1 MNEISSSPNR
11 SSFNNPDLKFLS
23 HLKSVQHNNAYLVGG
38 TVRDILI
45 GREPV
50 DIDIVITGDAEAFS
64 KMLAREINGVLFSLD
79 KRRGVFRVVSKEGR
93 VSLHYDI
100 SPIRGGTIFNDLS
113 LRDFTVDAIAIPVS
127 DLNTIIDPFNGEGD
141 IKRRCI
147 RVVAEK
153 SFDDDPLRLIRAFRL
168 SSALGFE
175 IEETT
180 LNAIKSRSELL
191 KLPARERIR
200 DELFKILSSRGS
212 SKYLYQIKDAGLL
225 NELFP
230 GLSGGN
236 GEALSLGLAILERL
250 EQLYISLEELFPNS
264 YHDIKKYLNIRIEE
278 GVQNAA
284 LLKWLSFYIINNVN
298 GALMQNA
305 VKALMLGNKA
315 SKLALLG
322 VTHGNKL
329 ILDRNINKEDI
340 NNRREL
346 YKFFKVMGEDGIGL
360 ILYQIASL
368 TQSGEAPNLSVKNA
382 NESFLWYLHE
392 YSWIRKNRIISGD
405 DIKEILQLTPGPA
418 IKELLDIIEEN
429 RVTGLLSTKED
440 VYAFLKKLATRR

>member
-11 SSFNNPDLKFLS
+11 SYFNNPDLKFLS
-23 HLKSVQHNNAYLVGG
+23 HLKSVKHDNAYLVGG

-45 GREPV
+45 GRQPV
-50 DIDIVITGDAEAFS
+50 DIDIVVTGDVEAFS
-64 KMLAREINGVLFSLD
+64 KLLAREIKGVLFSLD
-79 KRRGVFRVVSKEGR
+79 HNRGVFRIVSKGE
-93 VSLHYDI
+93 SPFLHYDI
-100 SPIRGGTIFNDLS
+100 SPLRGGTIFNDLA
-113 LRDFTVDAIAIPVS
+113 LRDFTVDAIAIPLS
-127 DLNTIIDPFNGEGD
+127 DLSTLIDPYDGEGD
-141 IKRRCI
+141 ITRKFI
-147 RVVAEK
+147 RVIGEK
-153 SFDDDPLRLIRAFRL
+153 TFDDDPLRLIRAFRL

-230 GLSGGN
+230 GLPGLN
-236 GEALSLGLAILERL
+236 GEALNRGLVILERL
-250 EQLYISLEELFPNS
+250 EQLYSSLENLFPNC
-264 YHDIKKYLNIRIEE
+264 YFDIKQYLNSSIEE
-278 GVQNAA
+278 GIQNSV
-284 LLKWLSFYIINNVN
+284 LLKWLSFYFINNVT
-298 GALMQNA
+298 GELMRNA
-305 VKALMLGNKA
+305 IKGLRLGNRA
-315 SKLALLG
+315 CKLSLLG
-322 VTHGNKL
+322 VKYGNKF
-329 ILDRNINKEDI
+329 ILDRNVNNVDI
-340 NNRREL
+340 NNKREV
-346 YKFFKVMGEDGIGL
+346 YKFFKNTGYDGIGL

-368 TQSGEAPNLSVKNA
+368 TQSGEAHGYSVKNA
-382 NESFLWYLHE
+382 SESFLWYLHE